1 MATVN
6 ITSKVNELMCW
17 GPAPLHPAVYC
28 YAIHTPIPLPHL
40 GPGHDQLIT
49 SLAPERPPM
58 TVSGLGTV

>member
-28 YAIHTPIPLPHL
+28 YAIHTPIPLAHL
-40 GPGHDQLIT
+40 GPLPHL
-49 SLAPERPPM
+49 
-58 TVSGLGTV
+58 VSGTQVATPRATRGR